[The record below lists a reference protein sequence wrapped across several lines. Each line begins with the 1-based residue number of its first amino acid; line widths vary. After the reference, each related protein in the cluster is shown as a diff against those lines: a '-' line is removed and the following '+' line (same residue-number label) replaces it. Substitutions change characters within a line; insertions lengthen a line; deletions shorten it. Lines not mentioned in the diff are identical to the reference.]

1 MAVSNKKATFPCA
14 IQQVWETVTSL
25 DNYAW
30 RSDISRIEVMSENRF
45 AEYTREGCKTVFT
58 VTATE
63 PCKRWE
69 FDMENDR
76 IKGHWTGLFSQKDGK
91 TEIEF
96 TEEVAAKKFYL
107 KPFVKAY
114 LKRQQTLYISD
125 LKKALS

>member
-45 AEYTREGCKTVFT
+45 AEYTREGYKTVFT

-76 IKGHWTGLFSQKDGK
+76 IKGHWTGLFSQKDGN